1 MARRSCL
8 VLPLVIGLW
17 TAPHGGVPGA
27 QPHPATRQHGAA
39 VSAAPFAPFVPQ
51 AGSWSWPVVGPVI
64 RGFDPPSNPYGA
76 GHRGIDIA
84 VAFGSPIRAPAAGVV
99 TFSGKVGGQ
108 QFVTLAHGDG
118 LSSTYS
124 WLSATAVRKGDHV
137 AQGARIGSTGTG
149 HPGSTVAHLH
159 FGVKLDGEYVDPLTL
174 LGPLSLAG
182 LIRLAPLVTAVI

>member
-17 TAPHGGVPGA
+17 TAPHGGVSGL
-27 QPHPATRQHGAA
+27 QPQRATRPHRASASA
-39 VSAAPFAPFVPQ
+39 VPLVPLLPQ

-84 VAFGSPIRAPAAGVV
+84 AAFGSPIRAPAAGVV

-108 QFVTLAHGDG
+108 LFVTLDHGDG

-124 WLSATAVRKGDHV
+124 WLSATTVRKGDHV
-137 AQGARIGSTGTG
+137 SQGTRIGSTGTG

-159 FGVKLDGEYVDPLTL
+159 FGVKLDGEYIDPLTL

-182 LIRLAPLVTAVI
+182 LIRLAPLVTAAI

>member
-17 TAPHGGVPGA
+17 TAPHGGVSGL
-27 QPHPATRQHGAA
+27 QPQRATRPHRASASA
-39 VSAAPFAPFVPQ
+39 VPLVPLLPQ

-84 VAFGSPIRAPAAGVV
+84 AAFGSPIRAPAAGVV

-108 QFVTLAHGDG
+108 LFVTLDHGDG
-118 LSSTYS
+118 LSSTV
-124 WLSATAVRKGDHV
+124 LSRRRRSLRPASAGQRGPGASAGATWRDRALR
-137 AQGARIGSTGTG
+137 S
-149 HPGSTVAHLH
+149 
-159 FGVKLDGEYVDPLTL
+159 
-174 LGPLSLAG
+174 
-182 LIRLAPLVTAVI
+182 